1 MRLGRRRKDGTTEL
15 DHLLA
20 IQRATG
26 TITPEMEI
34 PPAPRG
40 SSLIIETFD
49 QLHGT
54 RPSGGFGISPIPLSE
69 IVAWQR
75 VMRVRLTPWEI
86 ETILKIDRAALD
98 ELMEEK

>member
-1 MRLGRRRKDGTTEL
+1 M
-15 DHLLA
+15 LA
-20 IQRATG
+20 IQKSTG
-26 TITPEMEI
+26 KTPPELDI
-34 PPAPRG
+34 PPVPRG
-40 SSLIIETFD
+40 SSLIIEAFD